1 MIFIYHIMIIL
12 CFMIIYNI
20 YKNLLLNMLY

>member
-12 CFMIIYNI
+12 RFMITYNI
-20 YKNLLLNMLY
+20 YNKLLLNMLY